1 MTAAADRP
9 PCSMHTGVDKA
20 IENLEKSREDH
31 DATAIRV
38 WSAIEKK
45 VSTKLFLTILTIAVG
60 IVGIFNAI
68 FFYSQDRIFTSYD
81 STLAKISDKQ
91 DKLMTQVTD
100 LRLDIRNGTKPHDS
114 GG

>member
-1 MTAAADRP
+1 
-9 PCSMHTGVDKA
+9 
-20 IENLEKSREDH
+20 LEKSREDH

-68 FFYSQDRIFTSYD
+68 FFYSQDPGYSRVTI
-81 STLAKISDKQ
+81 AHWPKISDKQ

-100 LRLDIRNGTKPHDS
+100 LRLDIRNGTKTTRQRRITP
-114 GG
+114 